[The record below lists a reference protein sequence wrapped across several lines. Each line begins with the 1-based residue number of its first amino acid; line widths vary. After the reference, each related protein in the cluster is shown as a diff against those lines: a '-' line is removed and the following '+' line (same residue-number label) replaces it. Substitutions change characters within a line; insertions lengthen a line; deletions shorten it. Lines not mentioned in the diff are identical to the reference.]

1 MIRDVFLGFIRVHI
15 LHHAAREPVYGLALL
30 QELKRHGYDLS
41 AGTMYPVLH
50 GLERSGYLRRTERV
64 VGGKVRKYYS
74 ITKKGLLVLED
85 MKHKIRELAGEVLEG
100 RELTGPP
107 EAHGAA
113 RQGKRTG

>member
-41 AGTMYPVLH
+41 AGTMYPLLH
-50 GLERSGYLRRTERV
+50 GLEHDGYLRRTERV

-74 ITKKGLLVLED
+74 ITSEGLLALED
-85 MKHKIRELAGEVLEG
+85 TKQKIRELAGEVLEG
-100 RELTGPP
+100 RGPTGLP
-107 EAHGAA
+107 EAHGAE
-113 RQGKRTG
+113 RQGMRNG